1 MTQIIRDCLLVMLG
15 GAIGS
20 LARYGTGVASIKAFG
35 KGFPWGTLIVNVCG
49 CFAMGIVI
57 EIILK
62 LEAGPPE
69 ALTPAIRTQ
78 LGIWQKGIA
87 VGLLG
92 GFTTFS
98 SFGGD
103 TITELQA
110 GQFRLAL
117 ANVAAN
123 VVLSLI
129 AVWCGMSLVQAVRS

>member
-1 MTQIIRDCLLVMLG
+1 MMHIIRDCLLIMTG

-20 LARYGTGVASIKAFG
+20 LARYGTGVAAMKAFG
-35 KGFPWGTLIVNVCG
+35 KRFPVGHSDRQRLRMFCDG
-49 CFAMGIVI
+49 MVI

-62 LEAGPPE
+62 LEAGPAE
-69 ALTPAIRTQ
+69 ALTPAIRSQ
-78 LGIWQKGIA
+78 LGIWQKGVA
-87 VGLLG
+87 VGFLG

-103 TITELQA
+103 TLSELHA

-117 ANVAAN
+117 TNVAAN

-129 AVWCGMSLVQAVRS
+129 AVWCGMSLFQAVRT